1 MFSFTFLAVCAL
13 VSICLVGPTDAVP
26 KRAPSNSYIQYTT
39 VTGYFLQDEAP
50 TNAST
55 FSFINTN
62 FGLINRTYPTD
73 ANYDPKGK
81 KTQWQRLANQVFR
94 LNRDAPTDVHYKL
107 LYAGRH
113 GEGYHNAAESYYGT
127 PAWNCYYSELDGNG
141 TVTWADARLTP
152 KGVTQALA
160 VNTFWASEIKV
171 QKIPTPQSYY
181 TSPLTRC
188 LATANLTFSG
198 LDLPNRHPF
207 VPTVKEF
214 FREGISGHTC
224 DRRGSKSYIQSAF
237 PGYKIEPG
245 FTETDQLWEA
255 YHGET
260 QVDQDIRS
268 KKVLDDVFSNDRET
282 YLSITSHSGEIAS
295 ILRGAVIP
303 MLVKAETIKAS
314 SPTTA
319 TQQPYTPICT
329 CTSPP
334 AIPEPAKNRTDLL
347 GRRRDEHIIWRS
359 NYEYGQQ
366 YAPDTAELG
375 APSRQQC
382 VIFSILNF
390 RVELS
395 SSPIM
400 TVVHA
405 LDDYYLAITLLITIG
420 YQLFFFS
427 IAFSLKFDKLTD
439 FAGGTNFV
447 WLAIIT
453 FALSGHHHARQI
465 VCSIFIMLWGA
476 RLSGFLL
483 FRIIK
488 TGKDDRFD
496 DKRDKFF
503 SFLGFWVFQMIWVWT
518 VSLPVT
524 ILNSPNV
531 TKFDQPDFGTGR
543 DIAGVILFAIGFILE
558 SVSDIQKYQ
567 FRSDPANKG
576 KVCDIG
582 FFTWTRHPN
591 YFGEI
596 IIQFSIFMIAVSPSA
611 YGYVT
616 GGAFSAQYAAIL
628 GPFFLTL
635 LLMFVSGLTLQE
647 RPGAKK
653 RFESG
658 NHWESFS
665 RYTKRTSIL
674 IPFPPQIYEPMPTFL
689 KRTIFLEFPIYVFDP
704 AKHADQAK
712 VREREAEEA
721 NTGIQ
726 EEDQGSNSGLA
737 DGQR

>member
-1 MFSFTFLAVCAL
+1 MSLLAIFAFYASIASCFLNFASA
-13 VSICLVGPTDAVP
+13 AP
-26 KRAPSNSYIQYTT
+26 KREFHINYSV
-39 VTGYFLQDEAP
+39 VTGYFLQDEAS

-55 FSFINTN
+55 FNFINTN
-62 FGLINRTYPTD
+62 FGLINRTYATD
-73 ANYDPKGK
+73 TRLDPKGI
-81 KTQWQRLANQVFR
+81 KTQWQRFENQVFR
-94 LNRDAPTDVHYKL
+94 LNRESGRTIQYKL
-107 LYAGRH
+107 LFMGRH

-127 PAWNCYYSELDGNG
+127 PGWNCYYSLLDGNE
-141 TVTWADARLTP
+141 TVTWADARLTS
-152 KGVTQALA
+152 KGITQALA
-160 VNTFWASEIKV
+160 VNAFWASEIKN
-171 QKIPTPQSYY
+171 QKITTPQSYY

-188 LATANLTFSG
+188 LTTANLTFSG
-198 LDLPNRHPF
+198 LQLPSRHPF
-207 VPTVKEF
+207 IPTVKEF

-224 DRRGSKSYIQSAF
+224 DRRGSRSYIQNAF
-237 PGYKIEPG
+237 PSYRIEPG
-245 FTETDQLWEA
+245 FVETDQLWQA
-255 YHGET
+255 YHSEP

-268 KKVLDDVFSNDRET
+268 RAVLDDVFSTDSET
-282 YLSITSHSGEIAS
+282 YISITSHSGEIAS
-295 ILRGAVIP
+295 LLRVLGHRPFSLSTGAVIP
-303 MLVKAETIKAS
+303 VLVKAETS
-314 SPTTA
+314 QNPTPTSA
-319 TQQPYTPICT
+319 TQPYNAICT

-334 AIPEPAKNRTDLL
+334 AI
-347 GRRRDEHIIWRS
+347 
-359 NYEYGQQ
+359 
-366 YAPDTAELG
+366 
-375 APSRQQC
+375 
-382 VIFSILNF
+382 
-390 RVELS
+390 
-395 SSPIM
+395 
-400 TVVHA
+400 VHA
-405 LDDYYLAITLLITIG
+405 LDNYYLAITLLITIA

-447 WLAIIT
+447 GLAIIT
-453 FALSGHHHARQI
+453 LAFSGHHHARQI
-465 VCSIFIMLWGA
+465 VCSLFIILWGA

-496 DKRDKFF
+496 DKRDKFW

-531 TKFDQPDFGTGR
+531 TKFDQPAFGTGR
-543 DIAGVILFAIGFILE
+543 DIAGVIFFAIGFILE
-558 SVSDIQKYQ
+558 SISDVQKYQ
-567 FRSDPANKG
+567 FRSNPKNKG

-596 IIQFSIFMIAVSPSA
+596 IIQFLSPSA

-616 GGAFSAQYAAIL
+616 DGAFSAQYAAIL

-653 RFESG
+653 RYESG

-674 IPFPPQIYEPMPTFL
+674 IPFPPQLYEPMPTIL
-689 KRTIFLEFPIYVFDP
+689 KRTLFLEFPIYVFDP
-704 AKHADQAK
+704 AKHADQSK
-712 VREREAEEA
+712 VRDREAEEGDGHVQQA
-721 NTGIQ
+721 
-726 EEDQGSNSGLA
+726 EQGNHDGAASGE
-737 DGQR
+737 